1 MIKPYLYIIIYK
13 FLNFTKFA
21 IFQKNPHI
29 KKLKIFKKKIK
40 NKFLKK
46 NTIFLYF

>member
-29 KKLKIFKKKIK
+29 KKLKIFKKKSKI
-40 NKFLKK
+40 NF
-46 NTIFLYF
+46 